1 MPAIPQSGDQR
12 LQSEQQV
19 VRYVSNRIN
28 EVVDP
33 CSQAQGVAIG
43 LVDMGLVRELDV
55 EPRGE
60 GWCVRLKLRLT
71 SPGCLYFVY
80 FEESIRERIVHPA
93 IKRLE
98 VGFDSGLDW
107 TPESMSSS
115 AQRRL
120 RDHRARLLSVARPT
134 SDP

>member
-1 MPAIPQSGDQR
+1 MSTFLRSSDRR
-12 LQSEQQV
+12 LDSEEQV
-19 VRYVSNRIN
+19 VRYLRERIN

-33 CSQAQGVAIG
+33 CSLAQGVAIG

-55 EPRGE
+55 EREGR
-60 GWCVRLKLRLT
+60 GWCACLKLRLT

-93 IKRLE
+93 IRRLE
-98 VGFDSGLDW
+98 IGFDSGLDW

-120 RDHRARLLSVARPT
+120 RDHRSRLLRVGRQARIP
-134 SDP
+134 

>member
-1 MPAIPQSGDQR
+1 MSALPRCDDQR
-12 LQSEQQV
+12 LQSEEQV
-19 VRYVSNRIN
+19 VRYVSNRVN

-43 LVDMGLVRELDV
+43 LLDMGLVRKLEV
-55 EPRGE
+55 EPEGG

-93 IKRLE
+93 ILRLE
-98 VGFDSGLDW
+98 IGFDSGLDW

-120 RDHRARLLSVARPT
+120 SEHRSRLLSMGRRTDNP
-134 SDP
+134 

>member
-1 MPAIPQSGDQR
+1 MSALPQCDDQR
-12 LQSEQQV
+12 LQSEEQV
-19 VRYVSNRIN
+19 VRYVSNRVN

-43 LVDMGLVRELDV
+43 LVDMGLVRELEV
-55 EPRGE
+55 EPEGG

-120 RDHRARLLSVARPT
+120 SEHRSRLLSIGRRTDNP
-134 SDP
+134 